1 MHPFNLIAATVT
13 PMEADGAIALQRIPE
28 LVQWLRTDGVTG
40 LYVLGS
46 TGEGPSLSSR
56 ERMRVA
62 EAFAEAAAG
71 KLRVIIQVGHNSLAE
86 ARDLAAHAAS
96 IGVDGISATPPS
108 FFRPGSLD
116 DLVSCA
122 AEVASAAPD
131 LPFYYYH
138 IPSATGVDLPM
149 PALIEAARARIP
161 NFRGLKF
168 SDARQFALQACIEA
182 AGAEVEVFNGVD
194 EMLLGALVLGTRS
207 AVGATYNFSAPLY
220 LRMIGLFQAGDLE
233 GARHLQGRSAAMVE
247 VLLRTCGLGGWKA
260 AMALVGMDCGPNRNP
275 LRTPSATER
284 DRLKD
289 ELERIGFFDWAR

>member
-1 MHPFNLIAATVT
+1 MRPFNLIAATVT
-13 PMEADGAIALQRIPE
+13 PMEADGTIALQRIPE
-28 LVQWLRTDGVTG
+28 LVQWLRADGVSG

-71 KLRVIIQVGHNSLAE
+71 NLRVIIQVGHNSLAE

-108 FFRPGSLD
+108 FFRPDSLD

-122 AEVASAAPD
+122 AEVASAAPE

-138 IPSATGVDLPM
+138 IPSATGVELPM

-168 SDARQFALQACIEA
+168 SDTRQFALQACIEA

-194 EMLLGALVLGTRS
+194 EMLLGAVVLGARS

-220 LRMIGLFQAGDLE
+220 LRMIGLFQEGDLE

-260 AMALVGMDCGPNRNP
+260 AMALVGMDCGPNRCP
-275 LRTPSATER
+275 LRTPGATER
-284 DRLKD
+284 GRLKN